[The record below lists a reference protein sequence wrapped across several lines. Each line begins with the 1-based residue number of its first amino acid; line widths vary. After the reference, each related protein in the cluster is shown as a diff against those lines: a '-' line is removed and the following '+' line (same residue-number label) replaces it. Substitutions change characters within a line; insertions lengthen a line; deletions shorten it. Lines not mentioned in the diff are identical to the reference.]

1 MKTETLYHLMFHC
14 PHSSKFWEAFELY
27 FLQVTNRQI
36 SLNPRD
42 GSSWSHLLKM
52 PPAKLFD
59 NYWQIVPV
67 GLQKER
73 SSSQHNQLSS
83 KSKYQITNRKIH

>member
-1 MKTETLYHLMFHC
+1 MFFLE
-14 PHSSKFWEAFELY
+14 SSPQNA
-27 FLQVTNRQI
+27 
-36 SLNPRD
+36 
-42 GSSWSHLLKM
+42 
-52 PPAKLFD
+52 PAKLFD